1 MIDSVLNETR
11 VDLTLEA
18 DIYRSE
24 ADDSFFQAAFF
35 AFPGK

>member
-18 DIYRSE
+18 DRSE
-24 ADDSFFQAAFF
+24 ADDSFIFSSCLAFT
-35 AFPGK
+35 GK